1 MTYCTTAELKNLTG
15 STLTDAILT
24 AIIEQGDREIDAY
37 LAPYGVAADASACKS
52 ASLELAKA
60 GILDRMRL
68 DGTQPDQSTEGDYSQ
83 TVQIESAIKRHRA
96 AAFGILDRYV
106 SAASAASASVS
117 KYHVVKVVGR

>member
-1 MTYCTTAELKNLTG
+1 MTYCTTAELVLLTG
-15 STLTDAILT
+15 SALPTATLT

-37 LAPYGVAADASACKS
+37 LAPYGVGADASACKS

-96 AAFGILDRYV
+96 AAFDLLDRYV

-117 KYHVVKVVGR
+117 KYHIVKVNGR

>member
-1 MTYCTTAELKNLTG
+1 MTYCTTADVVNLTG
-15 STLTDAILT
+15 SALSTPILT
-24 AIIEQGDREIDAY
+24 AIIEQGDREIDAH
-37 LAPYGVAADASACKS
+37 LAQYGVGPDASACKA

-68 DGTQPDQSTEGDYSQ
+68 DGSQPDQSTEGDYSQ

-96 AAFGILDRYV
+96 AAFDILDRYV

-117 KYHVVKVVGR
+117 KYHVVKVNGR

>member
-1 MTYCTTAELKNLTG
+1 MTYCTTAELVLLTG
-15 STLTDAILT
+15 SALPTATLT
-24 AIIEQGDREIDAY
+24 AIVEQGDREIDTY

-96 AAFGILDRYV
+96 AAFDLLDRYV

-117 KYHVVKVVGR
+117 KYHIVKVTGR

>member
-1 MTYCTTAELKNLTG
+1 MTYCTTAEVVNLTG
-15 STLTDAILT
+15 SALSTAVLT
-24 AIIEQGDREIDAY
+24 AVIEQGDREIDTY
-37 LAPYGVAADASACKS
+37 LAPYGVGADASACKS

-68 DGTQPDQSTEGDYSQ
+68 DGTQPDQSTEGDHSQ

-96 AAFGILDRYV
+96 AAFAILDHYV

-117 KYHVVKVVGR
+117 KYHVVQVNGR

>member
-37 LAPYGVAADASACKS
+37 LAPYGVGADASACKS

-60 GILDRMRL
+60 GLI
-68 DGTQPDQSTEGDYSQ
+68 DYS
-83 TVQIESAIKRHRA
+83 VQHGDRADMLTAGDTTETLNVDQMIRRYRA
-96 AAFGILDRYV
+96 AAFDLLDRYV
-106 SAASAASASVS
+106 SAASAASASIS

>member
-1 MTYCTTAELKNLTG
+1 MTYCTTAELVNLSG
-15 STLTDAILT
+15 STLSTTILT
-24 AIIEQGDREIDAY
+24 AVIEQGDREIDTY
-37 LAPYGVAADASACKS
+37 LAPYGVGADASACTS

-96 AAFGILDRYV
+96 AAFAILDRYV

-117 KYHVVKVVGR
+117 KYHVVKVNGR

>member
-1 MTYCTTAELKNLTG
+1 VTYCTTGELKNLTG

-37 LAPYGVAADASACKS
+37 LAPYGVGADASACKS

-60 GILDRMRL
+60 GLI
-68 DGTQPDQSTEGDYSQ
+68 DYS
-83 TVQIESAIKRHRA
+83 VQHGDRADMLTAGNTTETLNVDQMIRRYRA
-96 AAFGILDRYV
+96 AAFDLLDRYV
-106 SAASAASASVS
+106 SAASASIS

>member
-1 MTYCTTAELKNLTG
+1 MTYCTTAELVNLTG

-37 LAPYGVAADASACKS
+37 LAPYGVGADASACKS

-60 GILDRMRL
+60 GLI
-68 DGTQPDQSTEGDYSQ
+68 DYS
-83 TVQIESAIKRHRA
+83 VQHGDRADMLTAGDTTETLNVDQMIRRYRA
-96 AAFGILDRYV
+96 AAFDLLDRYV
-106 SAASAASASVS
+106 SAASASIS

>member
-1 MTYCTTAELKNLTG
+1 MTYCTTAEVVNLTG
-15 STLTDAILT
+15 SALTTAVLT
-24 AIIEQGDREIDAY
+24 AVIEQGDREIDTY
-37 LAPYGVAADASACKS
+37 LAQYGVGADASACKS

-83 TVQIESAIKRHRA
+83 TTNIETAIRRHRE

-117 KYHVVKVVGR
+117 KYHVVKVTGR